1 MGLCLLVLLDLPG
14 KSILTLQHINF
25 YVLRQCFCLGW
36 ELISLSECLSFFT
49 RKLRSLV
56 LSLIWSQGKSPSQ
69 LIAGSEDLEMLTNHW
84 RLGSWLRG
92 AQHLSPASLVTVSP
106 GLSLGRPW
114 PLATGPG
121 WLDSTK
127 LSRYAHLPPQLPR
140 HLPRFCT
147 SAEQLLTLCYY
158 SASLYTFVMRI
169 TYRGC
174 DSRFVHFIISFADYR
189 WIIRLQ
195 VLTCLSWRDANG
207 ISKIIGSRAIP
218 GVQIWHTV
226 PPILCSGK
234 LYINLCG
241 YHWPSG

>member
-92 AQHLSPASLVTVSP
+92 AQHHLSPASLVTVSP

-114 PLATGPG
+114 PLALAGLTRQSWADTRTCHLNCRVIFP
-121 WLDSTK
+121 DS
-127 LSRYAHLPPQLPR
+127 
-140 HLPRFCT
+140 
-147 SAEQLLTLCYY
+147 
-158 SASLYTFVMRI
+158 
-169 TYRGC
+169 
-174 DSRFVHFIISFADYR
+174 VHQQNSF
-189 WIIRLQ
+189 
-195 VLTCLSWRDANG
+195 
-207 ISKIIGSRAIP
+207 
-218 GVQIWHTV
+218 
-226 PPILCSGK
+226 
-234 LYINLCG
+234 
-241 YHWPSG
+241 